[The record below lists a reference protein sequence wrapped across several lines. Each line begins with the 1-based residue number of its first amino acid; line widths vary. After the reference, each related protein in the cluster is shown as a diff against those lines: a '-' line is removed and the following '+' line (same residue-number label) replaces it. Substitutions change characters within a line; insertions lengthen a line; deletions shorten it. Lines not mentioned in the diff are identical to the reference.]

1 MCPFSLLFVLT
12 SPHPSL
18 FPFRD
23 ALLREGQEQISMS
36 FWNDPLKVAADW
48 LMGIFTGW
56 GMPEVAA
63 QILIGFLGIF
73 VLISLLMVLDIFLVW
88 VERKVVSRFQD
99 RIGPNRVGPFGLIQP
114 FADIIKLLIK
124 EDITPGGA
132 DRVVYNIAPMLSMMS
147 VLILWAVVP
156 LAPRIIGVDLNIGAL
171 YIIAAGAI
179 GTLSI
184 IMAGWSSNNKFA
196 LIGAFRQVA
205 VMVSFEIPML
215 TMLLI
220 PTIFAGSMGFN
231 AITEAQDIWFFWL
244 APLAAIIFLIAA
256 IAELGRAPF
265 DMSEGE
271 SELVAGFNTEYS
283 GMKFGMFYAGE
294 LLHAFTF
301 GGFWAI
307 LFFGGY
313 RFFGLERVSAF
324 LAIAVIIFKAFIGYW
339 IIMWIK
345 YTLMRIRIDHM
356 LAFNW
361 KFLTPLAF
369 TLLMVVALMNA
380 LLKGTPTLV
389 YVAGMFLSNLGLG
402 WIALEVVRSYSHG
415 EREKVEGPKPV
426 VEAVHH

>member
-1 MCPFSLLFVLT
+1 M
-12 SPHPSL
+12 
-18 FPFRD
+18 D
-23 ALLREGQEQISMS
+23 

-48 LMGIFTGW
+48 LLGILTSW
-56 GMPEVAA
+56 GMPDLVA
-63 QILIGFLGIF
+63 QVLIGFLG
-73 VLISLLMVLDIFLVW
+73 VLVLLSLLMVLDIFLVW

-124 EDITPGGA
+124 EDITPNGA
-132 DRVVYNIAPMLSMMS
+132 DKVIYNLAPLLSMMS

-156 LAPRIIGVDLNIGAL
+156 LAPTILGVDLNIGAL

-179 GTLSI
+179 GALSI
-184 IMAGWSSNNKFA
+184 IMAGWSSNNKYA

-205 VMVSFEIPML
+205 VLVSFEIPML
-215 TMLLI
+215 TTLLI
-220 PTIFAGSMGFN
+220 PTIFAGSMGMN
-231 AITEAQDIWFFWL
+231 AITQGQDVWYVFIS
-244 APLAAIIFLIAA
+244 PLGALIFLIAA

-265 DMSEGE
+265 DMGEAE
-271 SELVAGFNTEYS
+271 SELVAGYNIEYS

-313 RFFGLERVSAF
+313 RFFGLERVSPF
-324 LAIAVIIFKAFIGYW
+324 LAVAVILFKAMVGYW
-339 IIMWIK
+339 VIMWIK
-345 YTLMRIRIDHM
+345 YTVLRIRIDHM

-369 TLLMVVALMNA
+369 ALLMVTAFMNA
-380 LLKGTPTLV
+380 LLADAPGWLYTS
-389 YVAGMFLSNLGLG
+389 GMFLSNFVLA
-402 WIALEVVRSYSHG
+402 WVALEVARSVSRK
-415 EREKVEGPKPV
+415 ERERVDRAKQV
-426 VEAVHH
+426 VEVSH

>member
-1 MCPFSLLFVLT
+1 
-12 SPHPSL
+12 
-18 FPFRD
+18 
-23 ALLREGQEQISMS
+23 MS

-48 LMGIFTGW
+48 LLGILTSW
-56 GMPEVAA
+56 GVSEIAA
-63 QILIGFLGIF
+63 QIFIGLLGVVI
-73 VLISLLMVLDIFLVW
+73 LLSLLMVLDIFLVW

-114 FADIIKLLIK
+114 FADIIKLIIK
-124 EDITPGGA
+124 EDTTPSDA
-132 DRVVYNIAPMLSMMS
+132 DKVVYNIAPLLSMMS

-215 TMLLI
+215 TVLLI
-220 PTIFAGSMGFN
+220 PTIFAGSMGLN
-231 AITEAQDIWFFWL
+231 AITEAQDIWFVWL
-244 APLAAIIFLIAA
+244 APLGALIFLIAA

-265 DMSEGE
+265 DMAEGE
-271 SELVAGFNTEYS
+271 SELVSGYNVEYS

-313 RFFGLERVSAF
+313 RFFGLEQVSAF
-324 LAIAVIIFKAFIGYW
+324 LGIAVVLFKAFLGYW
-339 IIMWIK
+339 IIMWVK
-345 YTLMRIRIDHM
+345 YTLLRIRIDHM

-380 LLKGTPTLV
+380 LLAGVPPLF
-389 YVAGMFLSNLGLG
+389 YVVAMFLSNVILG
-402 WIALEVVRSYSHG
+402 WIALEVARSYG
-415 EREKVEGPKPV
+415 RKERERIEGVKQV
-426 VEAVHH
+426 VELHH

>member
-1 MCPFSLLFVLT
+1 MDF
-12 SPHPSL
+12 
-18 FPFRD
+18 FR
-23 ALLREGQEQISMS
+23 
-36 FWNDPLKVAADW
+36 DPLKVAADW
-48 LMGIFTGW
+48 LLNVLIGW

-63 QILIGFLGIF
+63 QVLIGFLG
-73 VLISLLMVLDIFLVW
+73 VLILLSALMLLDIFLVW

-124 EDITPGGA
+124 EDTTPEGA
-132 DRVVYNIAPMLSMMS
+132 DRVVYNIAPLLSMMS
-147 VLILWAVVP
+147 VLILWAIVP
-156 LAPRIIGVDLNIGAL
+156 LAPTMLGVDLNVGAL
-171 YIIAAGAI
+171 YLIAAGAI
-179 GTLSI
+179 STLSI
-184 IMAGWSSNNKFA
+184 IMAGWSSNNKYA

-215 TMLLI
+215 TVLLI
-220 PTIFAGSMGFN
+220 PTIFAGSMGMS
-231 AITEAQDIWFFWL
+231 AITEGQAVWFVFL
-244 APLAAIIFLIAA
+244 SPLGALIFLIAA

-265 DMSEGE
+265 DMGEAE
-271 SELVAGFNTEYS
+271 SELVSGYNIEYS

-313 RFFGLERVSAF
+313 RFFGLEQVSAF
-324 LAIAVIIFKAFIGYW
+324 LAVAVVVFKAMVGYW

-345 YTLMRIRIDHM
+345 YTLLRIRIDHM

-369 TLLMVVALMNA
+369 VLLMVTA
-380 LLKGTPTLV
+380 LLHALL
-389 YVAGMFLSNLGLG
+389 AGSPGWLYISIMFLSNVLIA
-402 WIALEVVRSYSHG
+402 WISLEVARFYSRR
-415 EREKVEGPKPV
+415 EREKVEGPKQV
-426 VEAVHH
+426 IEAHH

>member
-1 MCPFSLLFVLT
+1 
-12 SPHPSL
+12 
-18 FPFRD
+18 
-23 ALLREGQEQISMS
+23 MS

-48 LMGIFTGW
+48 LMSIFAGW
-56 GMPEVAA
+56 GMPALAA
-63 QILIGFLGIF
+63 QILIGFLGILI
-73 VLISLLMVLDIFLVW
+73 LISLLMVLDIFLVW

-215 TMLLI
+215 STLLL
-220 PTIFAGSMGFN
+220 PTIFAGSMGLN
-231 AITEAQDIWFFWL
+231 AIIEKQNIWFVFL
-244 APLAAIIFLIAA
+244 APLGAVIFIIAA

-265 DMSEGE
+265 DMAEGE
-271 SELVAGFNTEYS
+271 SELVAGYNTEYS

-313 RFFGLERVSAF
+313 RFLGLEKVSAF
-324 LAIAVIIFKAFIGYW
+324 LAIAVIIFKAFLGYW
-339 IIMWIK
+339 FIMWVK

-356 LAFNW
+356 LGFNW
-361 KFLTPLAF
+361 KFLTPLSF
-369 TLLMVVALMNA
+369 TLLMVTALLNA
-380 LLKGTPTLV
+380 LLRGTPTLF
-389 YVAGMFLSNLGLG
+389 YVAGMFLSNIILG
-402 WIALEVVRSYSHG
+402 WIALEIARSYSRK
-415 EREKVEGPKPV
+415 ERKKVEGMKKV
-426 VEAVHH
+426 ATT

>member
-1 MCPFSLLFVLT
+1 
-12 SPHPSL
+12 
-18 FPFRD
+18 
-23 ALLREGQEQISMS
+23 MS
-36 FWNDPLKVAADW
+36 FWTDPLKVTSDW
-48 LMGIFTGW
+48 LLGIFTGW
-56 GMPEVAA
+56 GMPEIVA

-73 VLISLLMVLDIFLVW
+73 LLVALLMVLDIFLVW
-88 VERKVVSRFQD
+88 IERKVVARFQD
-99 RIGPNRVGPFGLIQP
+99 RIGPNRLGPWGLIQP
-114 FADIIKLLIK
+114 FADIIKLIIK
-124 EDITPGGA
+124 EDTTPGGA

-147 VLILWAVVP
+147 VLILWAVIP
-156 LAPRIIGVDLNIGAL
+156 LAPQIIGVEDLNIGAL

-231 AITEAQDIWFFWL
+231 AIIQAQYPLPFFL
-244 APLAAIIFLIAA
+244 FAPLAAVIFLIAA

-265 DMSEGE
+265 DMAEGE

-301 GGFWAI
+301 GGFMGI

-313 RFFGLERVSAF
+313 GLFGLEKIPA
-324 LAIAVIIFKAFIGYW
+324 LAWLNSPFIHIFVLLAKAMFGYW

-361 KFLTPLAF
+361 KFLTPLSF
-369 TLLMVVALMNA
+369 VLLMVTALMNA
-380 LLKGTPTLV
+380 LLKGSALWVYTL
-389 YVAGMFLSNLGLG
+389 GMFLSNVVLG
-402 WIALEVVRSYSHG
+402 WIALEVARVYSRR
-415 EREKVEGPKPV
+415 ERAKVEGLKSV
-426 VEAVHH
+426 AEAAQH

>member
-1 MCPFSLLFVLT
+1 
-12 SPHPSL
+12 
-18 FPFRD
+18 
-23 ALLREGQEQISMS
+23 MS

-48 LMGIFTGW
+48 LMGIFTNW
-56 GMPEVAA
+56 GMPEVIA
-63 QILIGFLGIF
+63 QVLIGFLG
-73 VLISLLMVLDIFLVW
+73 VLLLISLLMVLDIFLVW

-124 EDITPGGA
+124 EDITPRGA
-132 DRVVYNIAPMLSMMS
+132 DKVVYNIAPVLSMMS
-147 VLILWAVVP
+147 VLILWAIVP
-156 LAPRIIGVDLNIGAL
+156 LAPTILGVDLNIGAL

-205 VMVSFEIPML
+205 VLVSFEIPML
-215 TMLLI
+215 TIMLI
-220 PTIFAGSMGFN
+220 PTIFAGSMGMI
-231 AITEAQDIWFFWL
+231 AIIERQDIWFVFI
-244 APLAAIIFLIAA
+244 APLAALIFLITS

-265 DMSEGE
+265 DMAEGE
-271 SELVAGFNTEYS
+271 SELVAGYNTEYS

-301 GGFWAI
+301 GGFLAI

-313 RFFGLERVSAF
+313 RFFGLEQVSPF
-324 LAIAVIIFKAFIGYW
+324 LAIAVIVFKAFIGYW
-339 IIMWIK
+339 VIMWVK

-369 TLLMVVALMNA
+369 TLLMVVALVNA
-380 LLKGTPTLV
+380 LLAGTPTWF
-389 YVAGMFLSNLGLG
+389 YVAGMFLSNVVVG
-402 WIALEVVRSYSHG
+402 WVALEIARSYG
-415 EREKVEGPKPV
+415 RKERERLEGHKRV
-426 VEAVHH
+426 VEAHH

>member
-1 MCPFSLLFVLT
+1 M
-12 SPHPSL
+12 
-18 FPFRD
+18 D
-23 ALLREGQEQISMS
+23 
-36 FWNDPLKVAADW
+36 FWNDPLKVSADW

-56 GMPEVAA
+56 GMSDIAA
-63 QILIGFLGIF
+63 QVLIGFLGIF
-73 VLISLLMVLDIFLVW
+73 LLISLLMVLDIFLVW

-132 DRVVYNIAPMLSMMS
+132 DKVVYNLAPILSMTS

-156 LAPRIIGVDLNIGAL
+156 LAPTMLGVDLNVGAL

-184 IMAGWSSNNKFA
+184 IMAGWASNNKFS
-196 LIGAFRQVA
+196 LIGAFREVA
-205 VMVSFEIPML
+205 VMLSFEIPML
-215 TMLLI
+215 TTMLI
-220 PTIFAGSMGFN
+220 PTIFAGSMGIA
-231 AITEAQDIWFFWL
+231 AITQAQDVWFIFL
-244 APLAAIIFLIAA
+244 APLAALIFLIAA

-265 DMSEGE
+265 DMGEAE
-271 SELVAGFNTEYS
+271 SEIVSGYNIEYS

-313 RFFGLERVSAF
+313 RFFGLEQISPF
-324 LAIAVIIFKAFIGYW
+324 LAIAVILFKAFLGYW

-345 YTLMRIRIDHM
+345 YTLLRIRIDHM
-356 LAFNW
+356 LTFNW

-369 TLLMVVALMNA
+369 VLLMVLALMNA
-380 LLKGTPTLV
+380 LLADAPTWL
-389 YVAGMFLSNLGLG
+389 YISGMFLSNVVVG
-402 WIALEVVRSYSHG
+402 WSALEIARSYSRR
-415 EREKVEGPKPV
+415 EREKMEGTKQV
-426 VEAVHH
+426 AEAHH

>member
-1 MCPFSLLFVLT
+1 MN
-12 SPHPSL
+12 
-18 FPFRD
+18 
-23 ALLREGQEQISMS
+23 
-36 FWNDPLKVAADW
+36 FWNDPLKIAANW
-48 LMGIFTGW
+48 LLGIFTGW
-56 GMPEVAA
+56 GMPEVIA
-63 QILIGFLGIF
+63 QVLIGFLG
-73 VLISLLMVLDIFLVW
+73 VLLLLSLLMVLDIFLVW

-124 EDITPGGA
+124 EDITPTGA
-132 DRVVYNIAPMLSMMS
+132 DKVVYNLAPLLSMMS

-156 LAPRIIGVDLNIGAL
+156 LAPTILGVDLNIGAL

-179 GTLSI
+179 GALSI
-184 IMAGWSSNNKFA
+184 IMAGWASNNKYA

-205 VMVSFEIPML
+205 VLVSFEIPML
-215 TMLLI
+215 TTLLI
-220 PTIFAGSMGFN
+220 PTIFAGSMGMG
-231 AITEAQDIWFFWL
+231 AITQDQDIWYVFL
-244 APLAAIIFLIAA
+244 SPLGALIFLIAA

-265 DMSEGE
+265 DMGEAE
-271 SELVAGFNTEYS
+271 SELVSGYNIEYS

-313 RFFGLERVSAF
+313 RFFGLEQVSPF
-324 LAIAVIIFKAFIGYW
+324 LAVAVILFKAMIGYW

-345 YTLMRIRIDHM
+345 YTLLRIRIDHM

-369 TLLMVVALMNA
+369 VLLMVTALMNA
-380 LLKGTPTLV
+380 FLADAPGWI
-389 YVAGMFLSNLGLG
+389 YISGMFLSNVLTA
-402 WIALEVVRSYSHG
+402 WIAMEIARTVSRR
-415 EREKVEGPKPV
+415 EREKVEGVKQV
-426 VEAVHH
+426 AEVGHS